1 MPHRDSGLPTESC
14 TRGCR
19 WTFAGP
25 AGYGTAGGLLASTP
39 AGWFRR
45 CLTVAARIFWRGWSR
60 GRWRGG
66 GRVRLGGSGRLWP
79 RPGGIKKIHGKL
91 TCVIAQ
97 LSPLHG
103 KSAARDGQPRL
114 WRSQDTLRGG
124 LKCHALKHAPQ
135 EMRIVHCELS
145 PPFRVV

>member
-45 CLTVAARIFWRGWSR
+45 CLTVAARIFFCAGGHGAGGVEAGGYDWAGAGDY
-60 GRWRGG
+60 GRD
-66 GRVRLGGSGRLWP
+66 LG
-79 RPGGIKKIHGKL
+79 
-91 TCVIAQ
+91 A
-97 LSPLHG
+97 
-103 KSAARDGQPRL
+103 
-114 WRSQDTLRGG
+114 
-124 LKCHALKHAPQ
+124 
-135 EMRIVHCELS
+135 
-145 PPFRVV
+145 